1 MHALIKN
8 NEAATIVA
16 QAILPMLFVS
26 IDQKYLLLTVSKRRN
41 EPVPQCMARINRAE
55 VSFPGCAAFDGS
67 GTYLENE
74 GGTRC
79 VKRPAYAC

>member
-16 QAILPMLFVS
+16 QAILPMLFIS
-26 IDQKYLLLTVSKRRN
+26 IDRKYLLLTVSKRRN

-55 VSFPGCAAFDGS
+55 ISSRGRAAFEVGD
-67 GTYLENE
+67 TYLYSG
-74 GGTRC
+74 GGTGC
-79 VKRPAYAC
+79 VKTPAYAY